1 LAVVTIDLEA
11 RLAKLESGF
20 DKAALLAQRNAQRIE
35 RAFGGV
41 RTAIS
46 GAVGAL
52 AVALPAGFLLAATR
66 NSLNAIDAFNDLKD
80 ATGASIENI
89 SALDDIARRTGG
101 TFETAADTL
110 VKFNNQLKNAR
121 PGDDTSR
128 IFKALN
134 LDVAELRRLDPAE
147 ALQRTAVALARYAD
161 DGGKA
166 RAIQELF
173 GKSVREA
180 APFLKDL
187 AEAGELS
194 AKTTTQQAEA
204 AEQLNKQLFRLEAN
218 ATNAGRGIL
227 STFVPALNA
236 ILEAFNKNG
245 LIAALDAFEE
255 RIQRGN
261 LGAYIKTVEAD
272 ISKLERS
279 AEALSRNV
287 TARVERFGPPGRAI
301 ESNNVAQVEAELAKK
316 RALLKELQRVN
327 LGLSDGAAGGG
338 RGLVNPEQVAPR
350 LNVPEKIDTA
360 GIDKARR
367 AYADLI
373 RTVTERITLQQ
384 SELDT
389 GEKLGEQQR
398 FALEVV
404 TKLADAE
411 SRFTDVQKRAIAGE
425 LEKLLAL
432 DEGNRRQ
439 REQVELRERS
449 LQIEQRGLDALAAD
463 AQRRIEAN
471 AALEAYVQE
480 IGLSERQLRKLE
492 DARLN
497 EAIATE
503 QQALAMA
510 RNAEASDAEI
520 EARER
525 NIRLLERQRDLRRQ
539 GEQRERDVDNDAEGG
554 IQRAIDKYLERT
566 GKLGTETERVFGGAI
581 QSVEDGLVGLVKTGN
596 DTVDALIQEFFRLA
610 VVRPFLQQLLGLF
623 GQGGGFGDA
632 LGSAVGSIGSFF
644 GSTFGGFFER
654 GGDMRRG
661 RWNIVGENGPEI
673 VAGPGTVINAA
684 QASALMGGAAT
695 TQPPVIQYITFNGGV
710 SRNEVIAGMAA
721 AKNAALGEW
730 ADGARR
736 GRWGN

>member
-1 LAVVTIDLEA
+1 MPLAVVTIDLEA

-52 AVALPAGFLLAATR
+52 AVALPAGFLLSATR

-101 TFETAADTL
+101 TFETAASTL
-110 VKFNNQLKNAR
+110 VKFNNQLKNAK

-134 LDVAELRRLDPAE
+134 LDVEELRRLDPAE
-147 ALQRTAVALARYAD
+147 ALQRTAVALGRYAD
-161 DGGKA
+161 DGNKA
-166 RAIQELF
+166 RIIQELF

-187 AEAGELS
+187 AEAGKLN
-194 AKTTTQQAEA
+194 ATVTTEQAEQ
-204 AEQLNKQLFRLEAN
+204 AEKLNKELFRLQAN
-218 ATNAGRGIL
+218 STNLARSL
-227 STFVPALNA
+227 LTDAVPALNRF
-236 ILEAFNKNG
+236 LEALRGVSQGGFFASIGNEFKANFKADELQG
-245 LIAALDAFEE
+245 AVRTLEILQRQLEE
-255 RIQRGN
+255 NPGD
-261 LGAYIKTVEAD
+261 GKTRKKVEALREE
-272 ISKLERS
+272 IARLSKEAFAASDKLKGFADVARPLQ
-279 AEALSRNV
+279 AESDGGLLNRADVR
-287 TARVERFGPPGRAI
+287 AQPRAPDDPGR
-301 ESNNVAQVEAELAKK
+301 
-316 RALLKELQRVN
+316 RT
-327 LGLSDGAAGGG
+327 
-338 RGLVNPEQVAPR
+338 
-350 LNVPEKIDTA
+350 DTTA
-360 GIDKARR
+360 IDKARR
-367 AYADLI
+367 AYQDLI
-373 RTVTERITLQQ
+373 RTVTERVTMQQ
-384 SELDT
+384 AEFDT

-411 SRFTDVQKRAIAGE
+411 TRFTDVQKRAIAGE

-432 DEGNRRQ
+432 DEANRRQ
-439 REQVELRERS
+439 REQIELRERS
-449 LQIEQRGLDALAAD
+449 LQIEQRALDAQDAE

-471 AALEAYVQE
+471 AALEAYVQQ

-520 EARER
+520 AARER

-539 GEQRERDVDNDAEGG
+539 GEQRERDVDGDAEGG

-654 GGDMRRG
+654 GGNMQRG
-661 RWNIVGENGPEI
+661 RWNVVGENGPEI